1 VKAVA
6 EVEAVVEAR
15 VEEEDAAG
23 TVVVVDAAV
32 VDPAAAVA
40 EAGTSRRHSFLI
52 CEANGREST

>member
-1 VKAVA
+1 MKAVA

-23 TVVVVDAAV
+23 TVVVDAAV